1 MSEQWYRII
10 KDEEY
15 CSDILD
21 IFCELHD
28 YMITK
33 IIFQY
38 QDSTATVYLRYDTD
52 DEGVVLK
59 FINVTRINICPKDD
73 DDLWLVGA
81 TIQLTKEGNFL
92 WYIDDE
98 KWDDDELYQSRGLDW
113 IEAEEIQFAWLDK
126 DNNIIPLSNEKLN
139 PIWSTYNYNTGKYE
153 KVQKN
158 FKVFEV

>member
-1 MSEQWYRII
+1 MSEQWYKII

-33 IIFQY
+33 IIYQY

-59 FINVTRINICPKDD
+59 FINGPKDD

-139 PIWSTYNYNTGKYE
+139 SIWSTYNYNTGKYE
-153 KVQKN
+153 EIQKN

>member
-73 DDLWLVGA
+73 DD
-81 TIQLTKEGNFL
+81 
-92 WYIDDE
+92 
-98 KWDDDELYQSRGLDW
+98 ELYQSRGLDW
-113 IEAEEIQFAWLDK
+113 IEAEEIQ
-126 DNNIIPLSNEKLN
+126 
-139 PIWSTYNYNTGKYE
+139 
-153 KVQKN
+153 KN

>member
-1 MSEQWYRII
+1 MSEQWYKII

-15 CSDILD
+15 CSDILG

-92 WYIDDE
+92 WYTDDE
-98 KWDDDELYQSRGLDW
+98 KRDDDELYQVEGW
-113 IEAEEIQFAWLDK
+113 I
-126 DNNIIPLSNEKLN
+126 
-139 PIWSTYNYNTGKYE
+139 G
-153 KVQKN
+153 
-158 FKVFEV
+158 